1 MSALG
6 QKQTFAVQ
14 KGMSALP
21 PIADMCGATRDIRFV
36 PIADSEEMSGCAA
49 TAGERV
55 ASRSAWV
62 LQRSAE
68 AGLLRPICLI
78 DHADDGLTTCIP
90 AASIIVMPC

>member
-1 MSALG
+1 
-6 QKQTFAVQ
+6 
-14 KGMSALP
+14 
-21 PIADMCGATRDIRFV
+21 
-36 PIADSEEMSGCAA
+36 MSGCAA

-78 DHADDGLTTCIP
+78 DHADEGLTTCIP